1 MLIENNSSF
10 FLLQWHRIIM
20 LSAFATCIASFVIIF
35 LEVEGWAY
43 VSIIF

>member
-1 MLIENNSSF
+1 MLIENNSS